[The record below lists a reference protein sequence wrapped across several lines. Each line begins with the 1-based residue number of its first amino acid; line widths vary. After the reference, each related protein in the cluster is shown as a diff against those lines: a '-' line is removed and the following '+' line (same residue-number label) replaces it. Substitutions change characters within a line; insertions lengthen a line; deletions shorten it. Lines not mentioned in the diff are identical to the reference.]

1 MALAAHSGKPLVYIE
16 KQQVLTRRRTGSRC
30 DHRVPGDG
38 ELRQIGGEDL
48 HTQASIHVGC
58 EHLMDPAGIFA
69 ALFQAVIPN
78 PQGDDGD
85 ESRFLFG
92 NHDEA
97 SREPAYILES
107 PGKRGW
113 NGGLHSMRFLGLCNK
128 LHTKGGNT
136 RRTCRGHRRVLSHI
150 ARSKETERRVS

>member
-1 MALAAHSGKPLVYIE
+1 M
-16 KQQVLTRRRTGSRC
+16 R
-30 DHRVPGDG
+30 G
-38 ELRQIGGEDL
+38 ENL
-48 HTQASIHVGC
+48 HTQESIHVGC
-58 EHLMDPAGIFA
+58 EQLLDPVGIFA

-97 SREPAYILES
+97 SREPGCILHLQS
-107 PGKRGW
+107 PGERGW
-113 NGGLHSMRFLGLCNK
+113 NSGLHSMRVLGLCDK

-136 RRTCRGHRRVLSHI
+136 RRTCRGHRRVLFPVE
-150 ARSKETERRVS
+150 RSKETERRVS

>member
-1 MALAAHSGKPLVYIE
+1 M
-16 KQQVLTRRRTGSRC
+16 R
-30 DHRVPGDG
+30 
-38 ELRQIGGEDL
+38 GEDL

-58 EHLMDPAGIFA
+58 EQLMDPVGIFA

-97 SREPAYILES
+97 SREPGYILQS
-107 PGKRGW
+107 PGERG
-113 NGGLHSMRFLGLCNK
+113 
-128 LHTKGGNT
+128 
-136 RRTCRGHRRVLSHI
+136 
-150 ARSKETERRVS
+150 